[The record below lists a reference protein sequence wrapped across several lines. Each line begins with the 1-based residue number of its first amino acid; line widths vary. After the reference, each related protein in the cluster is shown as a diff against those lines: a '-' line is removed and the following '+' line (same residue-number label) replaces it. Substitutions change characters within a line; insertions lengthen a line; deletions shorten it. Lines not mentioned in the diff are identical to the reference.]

1 MDLHYR
7 REATVGLLVVA
18 AIVVFVIGTGWLEGK
33 AFGSG
38 REFAVTVPDAT
49 GLKLGSAVSVQGV
62 PAGRVTGIELAP
74 PDQVRLRFRLND
86 GIVPKEDASAGVIE
100 VSLVGEYAVAL
111 RLGTSTIPLPEG
123 REIRP
128 YVVSG
133 LREAALTLKDKADTL
148 LDGANAIVN
157 RRTADEL
164 YATAKQLRRTLEATE
179 RVMRTYG
186 DVSNGPVA
194 ELTATMQQFRALSA
208 RLDTALADP
217 VVGRLTQRAD
227 TLTGNLGEMT
237 RQLTATGTRLDSLLA
252 GVQRG
257 EGTLGRFAK
266 DSAFHDQTVK
276 LMQSMDSLLQDLRK
290 HPGKIGV
297 TVKLF

>member
-7 REATVGLLVVA
+7 REATVGLLVVV

-33 AFGSG
+33 AFGGG
-38 REFAVTVPDAT
+38 REYAVTVPDAT

-74 PDQVRLRFRLND
+74 PDQVRLRFRLNE
-86 GIVPKEDASAGVIE
+86 GLVPKEDASAGVIE

-111 RLGTSTIPLPEG
+111 RLGTSPTPLPEG

-133 LREAALTLKDKADTL
+133 LREAALSLKDKADTL

-164 YATAKQLRRTLEATE
+164 YATAAQLRRTLEATE

-186 DVSNGPVA
+186 DVTRGPVG

-217 VVGRLTQRAD
+217 VVGRLAQRAD